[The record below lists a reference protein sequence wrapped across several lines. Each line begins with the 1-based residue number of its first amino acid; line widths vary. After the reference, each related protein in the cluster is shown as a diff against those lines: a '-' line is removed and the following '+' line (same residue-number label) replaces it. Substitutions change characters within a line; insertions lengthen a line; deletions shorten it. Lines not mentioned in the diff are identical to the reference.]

1 VTALL
6 LWPRPL
12 AATPIPVRFPEGVTH
27 GFLVLGAVDSVFIA
41 SGDLLQVGRGG
52 NVESRMA
59 FRFKDGSVFD
69 ETEAPR

>member
-1 VTALL
+1 
-6 LWPRPL
+6 
-12 AATPIPVRFPEGVTH
+12 VRFPEGVTH